1 MATDQALAT
10 ILACATP
17 FQLPLNTTFR
27 GVTTREGL
35 LISGT
40 SGWGEFAPFLEYD
53 DPTCAR
59 WLAAAIEAAFGRWP
73 APVRD
78 AVPTNA
84 IVPAVGVQAAT
95 ELTTRAYERDGCTTV
110 KVKVAQA
117 GQTLDDDLAR
127 VEAVR
132 SALRRAGAA
141 EAHIRIDAN
150 AAWTVEQ
157 AVTGL
162 VELDVVAGGL
172 QYAEQPC
179 ATLAELAEVR
189 RRVPVPIAADESIR
203 TADDPIVAAAS
214 GAADIVIVKVA
225 PLGGVGQGLSVAQAA
240 GVPVVVSSAMDSS
253 VGLAAGVAMAAALPQ
268 LPFACGLGTC
278 ALLADDVVRPSLV
291 PRGGSLAVGRP
302 AVDAESLA
310 RATDRV
316 SPERAAWWRARLRR
330 AWDAGASALVG
341 DLVRGSSS

>member
-10 ILACATP
+10 ILAHATP

-110 KVKVAQA
+110 NVKVAQA

-127 VEAVR
+127 VE
-132 SALRRAGAA
+132 
-141 EAHIRIDAN
+141 
-150 AAWTVEQ
+150 
-157 AVTGL
+157 
-162 VELDVVAGGL
+162 
-172 QYAEQPC
+172 
-179 ATLAELAEVR
+179 
-189 RRVPVPIAADESIR
+189 
-203 TADDPIVAAAS
+203 
-214 GAADIVIVKVA
+214 
-225 PLGGVGQGLSVAQAA
+225 
-240 GVPVVVSSAMDSS
+240 
-253 VGLAAGVAMAAALPQ
+253 
-268 LPFACGLGTC
+268 
-278 ALLADDVVRPSLV
+278 
-291 PRGGSLAVGRP
+291 
-302 AVDAESLA
+302 
-310 RATDRV
+310 
-316 SPERAAWWRARLRR
+316 
-330 AWDAGASALVG
+330 
-341 DLVRGSSS
+341 

>member
-1 MATDQALAT
+1 MDLPDVADLRAEAHVVS
-10 ILACATP
+10 
-17 FQLPLNTTFR
+17 LPLVTRFR
-27 GVTTREGL
+27 GVDHREAL
-35 LISGT
+35 LLRGPG
-40 SGWGEFAPFLEYD
+40 GWTEFSPFLEYD

-127 VEAVR
+127 VAAVR

-162 VELDVVAGGL
+162 VALDVVA
-172 QYAEQPC
+172 
-179 ATLAELAEVR
+179 ELVHAA
-189 RRVPVPIAADESIR
+189 PI
-203 TADDPIVAAAS
+203 T
-214 GAADIVIVKVA
+214 
-225 PLGGVGQGLSVAQAA
+225 
-240 GVPVVVSSAMDSS
+240 
-253 VGLAAGVAMAAALPQ
+253 
-268 LPFACGLGTC
+268 
-278 ALLADDVVRPSLV
+278 
-291 PRGGSLAVGRP
+291 
-302 AVDAESLA
+302 
-310 RATDRV
+310 
-316 SPERAAWWRARLRR
+316 
-330 AWDAGASALVG
+330 
-341 DLVRGSSS
+341 